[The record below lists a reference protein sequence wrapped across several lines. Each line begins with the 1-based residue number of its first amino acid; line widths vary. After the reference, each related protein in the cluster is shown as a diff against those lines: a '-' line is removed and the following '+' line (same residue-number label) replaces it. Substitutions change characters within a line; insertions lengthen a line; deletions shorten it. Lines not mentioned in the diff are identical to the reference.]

1 MAAHSAP
8 AASGADPVD
17 EHHGSGQH
25 HGGGQHHEGRPA
37 GAGPA
42 RDTTELAATTEGMP
56 EAPGWHEA
64 EGPVDEFDAESGG
77 YGVQVE
83 GPGTGTEA
91 R

>member
-8 AASGADPVD
+8 AASGAGPVD
-17 EHHGSGQH
+17 EH